1 MLAFLIR
8 HAHALE
14 ADDDFSRALSSRGR
28 GQVER
33 LIRHFRASGGLQPQE
48 SWHSPL
54 VRARETARLL
64 ADGLGWVGPRR
75 ETEALEP
82 NGDPSAVLRLLEGSA
97 VDLALVGHE
106 PLLSILATMMLRGP
120 GLPVAVRMG
129 VADVLC
135 AERAEPRAEAAW
147 VLRWHVGPGLLD
159 LA

>member
-14 ADDDFSRALSSRGR
+14 ADDDYSRALSSRGR

-33 LIRHFRASGGLQPQE
+33 LIRHFRANGELKPQE

-64 ADGLGWVGPRR
+64 ADGLGWTGPRR

-82 NGDPSAVLRLLEGSA
+82 NGDPEAVLRLLQGST

-106 PLLSILATMMLRGP
+106 PLLSILGTMMLQGP
-120 GLPVAVRMG
+120 RHPVSVRMG
-129 VADVLC
+129 LADVLC
-135 AERAEPRAEAAW
+135 AERSEPGGDAAW
-147 VLRWHVGPGLLD
+147 VLRWQVGPGLLD
-159 LA
+159 LG